1 MDPAMSTI
9 ALCSIF
15 AAAVGTLPLALLYR
29 QLTAVVF
36 RELVFVG
43 EDPVKAAPYL
53 SAAAIFPLL
62 ATVAWFVSPLIHH
75 PPAIPGNGGISIPV
89 ALWAAAIHAG
99 AATLAMRS
107 FNHECRSWRRLGPRR
122 SDEAADQGVAGS
134 GEKSPEDKEREAEAL
149 MKAHP

>member
-1 MDPAMSTI
+1 MAYRHGCDGLLFRSDRERSRLRGERVCMDPAMSTI

-99 AATLAMRS
+99 AATVRPLRT
-107 FNHECRSWRRLGPRR
+107 
-122 SDEAADQGVAGS
+122 
-134 GEKSPEDKEREAEAL
+134 
-149 MKAHP
+149 